1 MEKRELIC
9 IGCPMGCPL
18 TVTLDGGAVVTVQ
31 GNTCPRGDAYA
42 RKEVTAPTR
51 IVTSTVRVIGGT
63 LAMVSCKTRSD
74 IPKGKIFDVVR
85 ALKDVEVPA
94 PVAIGQVL
102 AENAAGTGVDIIA
115 TKNVPVHA

>member
-1 MEKRELIC
+1 MDLTC
-9 IGCPMGCPL
+9 IRCPMGCAIHVEMENGQVVS
-18 TVTLDGGAVVTVQ
+18 VT

-74 IPKGKIFDVVR
+74 IPKGKIFDIIR
-85 ALKDVEVPA
+85 ALKAVEVAA
-94 PVAIGQVL
+94 PVVIGQVIL
-102 AENAAGTGVDIIA
+102 PNAADTGVDVIA
-115 TKNVPVHA
+115 TKNVEKRG